1 MVEAQSVVRAK
12 EAAVATAQGT
22 WDEED
27 EENCTGLIAAQKV
40 GQARFLSVS
49 ACGTCL
55 NVSSGIL
62 GRQVLV
68 TTHRVAETR
77 C

>member
-1 MVEAQSVVRAK
+1 MVEAKSVVRAK
-12 EAAVATAQGT
+12 EAAVVTAQGN

-40 GQARFLSVS
+40 GQARLISVS

-55 NVSSGIL
+55 NVSFGIL
-62 GRQVLV
+62 GRHFLV
-68 TTHRVAETR
+68 TTHHVAETW
-77 C
+77 